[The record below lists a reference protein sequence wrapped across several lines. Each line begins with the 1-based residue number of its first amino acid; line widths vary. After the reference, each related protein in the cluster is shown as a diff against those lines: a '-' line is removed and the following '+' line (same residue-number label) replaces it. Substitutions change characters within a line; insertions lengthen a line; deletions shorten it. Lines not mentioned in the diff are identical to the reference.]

1 MHVKRSSLGMVTA
14 VALAVLTLAACGKK
28 PQQPQGMVPEVGV
41 VTLQPQSVT
50 LTTDLPGRTA
60 PYRVADVRARVDG
73 IVLKRDFTEGGD
85 VKAGQRLY
93 KIDPATYQAAYENAK
108 ATLAKAVANQAST
121 KLLADRYK
129 QLVAVEAV
137 SKQDYDNA
145 VAAALQADADVQA
158 GKAAVD
164 TAKINL
170 GYTDVP
176 APISGRTGLSQVT
189 EGAYVQSG
197 AATLMTTVQ
206 QIDPMYVD
214 VTQSAA
220 DGLRLRR
227 ALADGKLQSAGK
239 NAAKVELTLEDGTT
253 YPLEGKLQF
262 SDITVDQTTGSV
274 TVRAIFP
281 NPNRELLPGMFV
293 HAKLQEGVKDGG
305 LLVPQQGVTRDQ
317 KGQPTA
323 LIVNKEGKIELRQLV
338 TDRAI
343 GDKWLVS
350 SGLAAGDQVIVSGLQ
365 KARPGSP
372 AKAVPAQLPG
382 AQAQQPAGAS
392 APAAANASGA
402 SQADA
407 ASSAK
412 AQ

>member
-1 MHVKRSSLGMVTA
+1 
-14 VALAVLTLAACGKK
+14 
-28 PQQPQGMVPEVGV
+28 MVPEVGV
-41 VTLQPQSVT
+41 VTLQPQNVT
-50 LTTDLPGRTA
+50 LTTDLPGRTS

-73 IVLKRDFTEGGD
+73 IVLKRDFTEGGE

-93 KIDPATYQAAYENAK
+93 KIDPATYQAAFENAK

-129 QLVAVEAV
+129 SLVAVEAV

-145 VAAALQADADVQA
+145 VAAALQADADVAA

-164 TAKINL
+164 TARINL

-176 APISGRTGLSQVT
+176 APITGRTGLSQVT

-227 ALADGKLQSAGK
+227 ALADGKLQSAGP
-239 NAAKVELTLEDGTT
+239 NAAKVELTLEDGTK
-253 YPLEGKLQF
+253 YPLDGKLQF

-293 HAKLQEGVKDGG
+293 HAKLAEGVKEGG

-323 LIVNKEGKIELRQLV
+323 LVVNKEGKAELRQLV

-343 GDKWLVS
+343 GDKWLVT
-350 SGLAAGDQVIVSGLQ
+350 SGLSAGEQVIVSGLQ
-365 KARPGSP
+365 KARPGAP
-372 AKAVPAQLPG
+372 VKAVPAQLPG
-382 AQAQQPAGAS
+382 AAPAPAGAS
-392 APAAANASGA
+392 APAAADPATQAS
-402 SQADA
+402 A
-407 ASSAK
+407 ASAAK

>member
-1 MHVKRSSLGMVTA
+1 MVTA

-41 VTLQPQSVT
+41 VTLQPQNVT
-50 LTTDLPGRTA
+50 LTTDLPGRTS
-60 PYRVADVRARVDG
+60 PFRVADVRARVDG
-73 IVLKRDFTEGGD
+73 IVLKRDFTEGSD

-93 KIDPATYQAAYENAK
+93 KIDPATYQAAYDNAK
-108 ATLAKAVANQAST
+108 ATLAKATANQAST
-121 KLLADRYK
+121 KVLADRYK

-145 VAAALQADADVQA
+145 VAAALQADADVQS
-158 GKAAVD
+158 GKAAVE
-164 TAKINL
+164 TARINL

-214 VTQSAA
+214 VTQSATE
-220 DGLRLRR
+220 GLRLRR

-239 NAAKVELTLEDGTT
+239 NAAKVELTLEDGTK

-262 SDITVDQTTGSV
+262 SDITVDQSTGSV

-293 HAKLQEGVKDGG
+293 HAKLQEGVKEGG

-323 LIVNKEGKIELRQLV
+323 LIVNKEGKVELRQLV

-350 SGLAAGDQVIVSGLQ
+350 SGLAVGDQVIVAGLQ
-365 KARPGSP
+365 KVRAGAP
-372 AKAVPAQLPG
+372 AKAVPAQQPG
-382 AQAQQPAGAS
+382 GTPAPAGAS
-392 APAAANASGA
+392 APAAAVPA
-402 SQADA
+402 SQASTASA
-407 ASSAK
+407 AN

>member
-14 VALAVLTLAACGKK
+14 VAIAVMTLAACGKK
-28 PQQPQGMVPEVGV
+28 PQQPQAMVPEVGV
-41 VTLQPQSVT
+41 VTLQPQNVT
-50 LTTDLPGRTA
+50 LTTDLPGRTS

-129 QLVAVEAV
+129 QLVAAEAV

-164 TAKINL
+164 TARINL

-189 EGAYVQSG
+189 EGAYVQAG

-239 NAAKVELTLEDGTT
+239 NAAAVSLTLEDGTK

-293 HAKLQEGVKDGG
+293 HATLREGVKEGG

-323 LIVNKEGKIELRQLV
+323 LIVNKEGKVELRQLV

-350 SGLAAGDQVIVSGLQ
+350 SGLAAGDQVIVAGLQ
-365 KARPGSP
+365 KVRPGAP

-382 AQAQQPAGAS
+382 AQAPAGAS
-392 APAAANASGA
+392 APAAAAAAPA

-407 ASSAK
+407 ASRAK

>member
-41 VTLQPQSVT
+41 VTLQPQNVT
-50 LTTDLPGRTA
+50 LTTDLPGRTS

-73 IVLKRDFTEGGD
+73 IVLKRDFTEGGE

-93 KIDPATYQAAYENAK
+93 KIDPATYQAAFENAK

-129 QLVAVEAV
+129 SLVAVEAV

-145 VAAALQADADVQA
+145 VAAALQADADVAA

-164 TAKINL
+164 TARINL

-176 APISGRTGLSQVT
+176 APITGRTRLSQVT

-227 ALADGKLQSAGK
+227 ALADGKLQSAGP
-239 NAAKVELTLEDGTT
+239 NAAKVELTLEDGTK
-253 YPLEGKLQF
+253 YPLDGKLQF

-293 HAKLQEGVKDGG
+293 HAKLAEGVKEGG
-305 LLVPQQGVTRDQ
+305 LLVPQQGVTRNQ

-323 LIVNKEGKIELRQLV
+323 LVVNKEGKAELRQLV

-343 GDKWLVS
+343 GDKWLVT
-350 SGLAAGDQVIVSGLQ
+350 SGLSAGEQVIVSGLQ
-365 KARPGSP
+365 KARPGAP
-372 AKAVPAQLPG
+372 VKAVPAQLPG
-382 AQAQQPAGAS
+382 AAPAPAGAS
-392 APAAANASGA
+392 APAAADPATQVS
-402 SQADA
+402 A
-407 ASSAK
+407 ASAAK

>member
-41 VTLQPQSVT
+41 VTLQPQNVT
-50 LTTDLPGRTA
+50 LTTDLPGRTS

-73 IVLKRDFTEGGD
+73 IVLKRDFTEGGE

-129 QLVAVEAV
+129 SLVAVEAV

-145 VAAALQADADVQA
+145 VAAALQADADVAA

-164 TAKINL
+164 TARINL

-176 APISGRTGLSQVT
+176 APITGRTGLSQVT

-214 VTQSAA
+214 VTQSAT

-227 ALADGKLQSAGK
+227 ALADGKLQSAGP
-239 NAAKVELTLEDGTT
+239 NAAKVELTLEDGSK
-253 YPLEGKLQF
+253 YPLDGKLQF

-293 HAKLQEGVKDGG
+293 HAKLAEGVKEGG

-323 LIVNKEGKIELRQLV
+323 LVVNKEGKAELRQLV

-343 GDKWLVS
+343 GDKWLVT
-350 SGLAAGDQVIVSGLQ
+350 SGLSAGEQVIVSGLQ
-365 KARPGSP
+365 KARPGAP
-372 AKAVPAQLPG
+372 VKAVPAQLPG
-382 AQAQQPAGAS
+382 AAPAPAGAS
-392 APAAANASGA
+392 APAAADPATQAS
-402 SQADA
+402 A
-407 ASSAK
+407 ASAAK